1 MIKKAEKKNM
11 ITALY
16 CRLSQDDNLDG
27 ESNSITNQKKILT
40 DYAQRNGFPNILTF
54 ADDGYT
60 GTDFNRPDFMR
71 MQKLVEDGKVG
82 TIIVKDL
89 SRFGRE
95 HVLCGY
101 YTQIMYPSLGVN
113 FIAIQE
119 NVDTEKGIGTEMMPI
134 HNVFNEWYAAQ
145 TSKKIRAVWKS
156 KADRGERISSS
167 VPFGYRKSETDPK
180 QWVIDEPAAKVV
192 RYIFSLCVAGLG
204 PMKIATRLRAEHT
217 LTPTAYYMSVGRS
230 YTAKPPLDP
239 FNWDQTSIRNILE
252 NHQYTGCTVN
262 FKTTVVSYKVHK
274 TVHCDPSEWQ
284 IIPNTQEAII
294 DEDTFATVQELRSS
308 RRRTTAT
315 GRTSL
320 FSGLVF
326 CGDCHSK
333 LYFCA
338 AKSLKPNQEFYR
350 CSAYKEN
357 RGICSI
363 HFIRNVVLEELVLTT
378 IRKAA
383 RYICEYEPVF
393 LYLYA
398 KQHEL
403 TRTND
408 LNEAKRK
415 TEQSKK
421 RIADIDKLIEAV
433 FEQHILGK
441 LPEERFQKMRS
452 DYETEQKQLT
462 EFVTET
468 EKKIENAKQEKID
481 LRVFLDEI
489 RKCTEITELT
499 PTLVNTLIK
508 RIEVFDSIL
517 DEDGKKHVPVKIHF
531 RAAGIITIPD
541 ENEILS
547 VYEDIQNK
555 PIKTA

>member
-1 MIKKAEKKNM
+1 M
-11 ITALY
+11 
-16 CRLSQDDNLDG
+16 
-27 ESNSITNQKKILT
+27 
-40 DYAQRNGFPNILTF
+40 
-54 ADDGYT
+54 
-60 GTDFNRPDFMR
+60 
-71 MQKLVEDGKVG
+71 
-82 TIIVKDL
+82 
-89 SRFGRE
+89 
-95 HVLCGY
+95 
-101 YTQIMYPSLGVN
+101 
-113 FIAIQE
+113 
-119 NVDTEKGIGTEMMPI
+119 
-134 HNVFNEWYAAQ
+134 
-145 TSKKIRAVWKS
+145 
-156 KADRGERISSS
+156 
-167 VPFGYRKSETDPK
+167 
-180 QWVIDEPAAKVV
+180 
-192 RYIFSLCVAGLG
+192 
-204 PMKIATRLRAEHT
+204 
-217 LTPTAYYMSVGRS
+217 
-230 YTAKPPLDP
+230 
-239 FNWDQTSIRNILE
+239 
-252 NHQYTGCTVN
+252 
-262 FKTTVVSYKVHK
+262 
-274 TVHCDPSEWQ
+274 HCDPSEWQ

-338 AKSLKPNQEFYR
+338 AKSLKPNQEYYR

-378 IRKAA
+378 IRKVA

-403 TRTND
+403 ARTND

-468 EKKIENAKQEKID
+468 EKKIEDAKQEKID

-517 DEDGKKHVPVKIHF
+517 DEDGKKHVPVKIYF